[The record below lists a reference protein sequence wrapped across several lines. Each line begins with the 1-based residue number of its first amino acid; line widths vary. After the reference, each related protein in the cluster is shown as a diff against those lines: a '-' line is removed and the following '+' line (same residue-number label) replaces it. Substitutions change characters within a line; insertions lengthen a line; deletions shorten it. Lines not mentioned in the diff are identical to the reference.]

1 MLVLSRKINEQIR
14 ISDHIVLTVIRLQSG
29 KVKLGIECPHKIK
42 VRRNE
47 LPLKEINADTI
58 SLRED
63 CDDMDCIIR

>member
-42 VRRNE
+42 IRRNE
-47 LPLKEINADTI
+47 IPIEVLGMDTI
-58 SLRED
+58 SQQED
-63 CDDMDCIIR
+63 SDGLNHIIL